1 MEKSIRKNMY
11 LLANKKVHESLLFT
25 NPYIKYVLMKNER
38 KPQFIIGIYDD
49 IDELDCVFEPN
60 NDNDQ
65 VILEYLEYKHPIF
78 SEETEACEEGYILSL
93 ISEGYEP
100 VFIDIQTHVKLWDFI
115 DYHMDTVDSEKE
127 TILCYLE
134 FCLNAGINPD
144 LLSEYSDISINNLYK
159 LFIKDTYSILCYN
172 KYGNFLSLD
181 HDGNDYV
188 LGLMDNSKKVQYTDF
203 NSAFHDFLSIVLE
216 DITSTHA
223 IKEDLGETLRKLGEK
238 EHE

>member
-1 MEKSIRKNMY
+1 MEKSKRKNMY

-49 IDELDCVFEPN
+49 IDEINCVFEPN

-65 VILEYLEYKHPIF
+65 VILEDLEYKHPIF
-78 SEETEACEEGYILSL
+78 SEETEVCEEGYILSM

-115 DYHMDTVDSEKE
+115 DYHIDTVDAEID
-127 TILCYLE
+127 TIMDYLNY
-134 FCLNAGINPD
+134 CHSSGINPS
-144 LLSEYSDISINNLYK
+144 LLSEYSDIVINDLYAIY
-159 LFIKDTYSILCYN
+159 LKDEKS
-172 KYGNFLSLD
+172 GD
-181 HDGNDYV
+181 
-188 LGLMDNSKKVQYTDF
+188 
-203 NSAFHDFLSIVLE
+203 
-216 DITSTHA
+216 
-223 IKEDLGETLRKLGEK
+223 K

>member
-38 KPQFIIGIYDD
+38 NPQFIIGIYDD
-49 IDELDCVFEPN
+49 IDELHYVFEPN

-65 VILEYLEYKHPIF
+65 VILEDLEYKNPIF
-78 SEETEACEEGYILSL
+78 SEETEVCEEGYILSL
-93 ISEGYEP
+93 ISNGYEP

-115 DYHMDTVDSEKE
+115 DYHMDTVDYEKA
-127 TILCYLE
+127 TIICYLKY
-134 FCLNAGINPD
+134 CRSSGITPE
-144 LLSEYSDISINNLYK
+144 LLFEYSDITINDLYA
-159 LFIKDTYSILCYN
+159 IYMEDENMILCYN
-172 KYGNFLSLD
+172 KSNTYIFLD
-181 HDGNDYV
+181 HESN
-188 LGLMDNSKKVQYTDF
+188 KYTIESLENPEGTTYKDF
-203 NSAFHDFLSIVLE
+203 KSAFHDFLSMVLE

-223 IKEDLGETLRKLGEK
+223 IKEDLGETLIKLGEK